1 MTSYLRF
8 DVINAATSFKV
19 RGNIVIDIHH
29 MTRPR
34 NNSEMLAFIF
44 FVEIQM
50 VESIF
55 CSVKWGSQVEQTI
68 QHYHFQS

>member
-1 MTSYLRF
+1 MLLHL
-8 DVINAATSFKV
+8 FKV

-29 MTRPR
+29 MTRLVILHR
-34 NNSEMLAFIF
+34 DVSFYLL
-44 FVEIQM
+44 VEIQM

-68 QHYHFQS
+68 QHYHFQVGVG